1 MTTVH
6 LAFAGLLAAAATST
20 PIINWTGLVKVLLLA
35 IATGVIIVGGFSLGL
50 AALDVYVSSLHRQP
64 TPDEHGLL
72 AVNPP
77 AKGSAVAA
85 APAATG
91 GARYA
96 SLAVALGFFGVC
108 MVGVVIGLIEMFSK

>member
-6 LAFAGLLAAAATST
+6 LATAALLAAAAKST
-20 PIINWTGLVKVLLLA
+20 PIVNWAGLVKVLLLA

-50 AALDVYVSSLHRQP
+50 AALDVYVSSLHRHP

-72 AVNPP
+72 AVKPP
-77 AKGSAVAA
+77 ARGKAVAA
-85 APAATG
+85 TPAATAG
-91 GARYA
+91 DRYP
-96 SLAVALGFFGVC
+96 SLAVALFFFGVC